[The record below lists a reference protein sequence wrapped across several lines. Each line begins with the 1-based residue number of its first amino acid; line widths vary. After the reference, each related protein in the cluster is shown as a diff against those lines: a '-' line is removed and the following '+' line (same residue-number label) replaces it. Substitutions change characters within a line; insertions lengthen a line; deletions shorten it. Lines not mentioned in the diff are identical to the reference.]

1 MHRKEPFQHRERN
14 GEKDAA
20 VGGSCGEFFPRMNI
34 PMMSR
39 IMLAIKLK
47 SPAEMSPVL
56 AIRTARPV
64 IPPKVKLFVNL
75 KKYVPNAIRS
85 VLNVSIKKCF
95 NLFILFSPKYEIKNS
110 TRIVIF

>member
-1 MHRKEPFQHRERN
+1 
-14 GEKDAA
+14 
-20 VGGSCGEFFPRMNI
+20 MNI

>member
-1 MHRKEPFQHRERN
+1 
-14 GEKDAA
+14 
-20 VGGSCGEFFPRMNI
+20 
-34 PMMSR
+34 MMSR

-75 KKYVPNAIRS
+75 KKVCSECN
-85 VLNVSIKKCF
+85 KKRAECKHKEMF
-95 NLFILFSPKYEIKNS
+95 
-110 TRIVIF
+110 

>member
-1 MHRKEPFQHRERN
+1 
-14 GEKDAA
+14 
-20 VGGSCGEFFPRMNI
+20 
-34 PMMSR
+34 MMSR

-85 VLNVSIKKCF
+85 VLNVSIKKCLIYSF
-95 NLFILFSPKYEIKNS
+95 YFLQSMKLKTLLNCNLLKIKSQRIKYKNEEIMY
-110 TRIVIF
+110 

>member
-20 VGGSCGEFFPRMNI
+20 VGG
-34 PMMSR
+34 

>member
-20 VGGSCGEFFPRMNI
+20 VGGSCGEFFPEDEHSDDEQNH
-34 PMMSR
+34 
-39 IMLAIKLK
+39 ACD
-47 SPAEMSPVL
+47 
-56 AIRTARPV
+56 
-64 IPPKVKLFVNL
+64 KVKVTCRNESGFSDKNGKTGNSAKSEIIRKF

-95 NLFILFSPKYEIKNS
+95 NLFILFSPKYEIK
-110 TRIVIF
+110 TLLEL